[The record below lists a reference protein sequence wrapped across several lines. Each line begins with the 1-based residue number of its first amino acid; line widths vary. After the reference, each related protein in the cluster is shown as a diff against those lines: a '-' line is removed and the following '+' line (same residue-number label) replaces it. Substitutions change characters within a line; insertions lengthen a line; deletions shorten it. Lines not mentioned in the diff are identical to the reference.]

1 MEGQA
6 APDFSLQDQHGTIV
20 TLASLK
26 GEPVVLYFY
35 PKDDTPGCTKEACA
49 FQDART
55 EYEQAGAKVVGVSPD
70 SVVSHAKFAKKFNLE
85 FTLLSDPDKAV
96 CQAYGVW
103 KERSM
108 YGKTYMGVERTTFVI
123 DPSGKV
129 AKVFPKVKVEG
140 HSEAILAAI
149 KAMV

>member
-6 APDFSLQDQHGTIV
+6 APDFSLQDQHGTTV

-70 SVVSHAKFAKKFNLE
+70 SVASHAKFAKKFNLE